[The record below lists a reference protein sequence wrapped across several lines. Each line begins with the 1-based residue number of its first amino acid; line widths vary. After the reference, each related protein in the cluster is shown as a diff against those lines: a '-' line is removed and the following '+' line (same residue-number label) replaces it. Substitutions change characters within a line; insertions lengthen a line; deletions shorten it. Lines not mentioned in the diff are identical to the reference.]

1 MLLQVAVAAAVL
13 AGQPGGRQDDFAS
26 AAREYGVPVSVLL
39 GVSYLQS
46 RWDAHAGEPSTAGGY
61 GPMHLLDPALI
72 TGAGPR
78 SGGRPH
84 GPLPRAAAP
93 GHQHGDARGDAAR
106 PRPHLDPRGEPATGP
121 AEGKG
126 TTPHETT
133 RPASGSP
140 RATSKEAARTGSGD
154 RREGAPPGSGDR
166 REAARPGSGDRGA
179 TRGEAARSGSGGQG
193 AATGEAARSGSGGQ
207 GATAGEAARTGSG
220 DRGVTSGEAASS
232 GGDWGATLGEAAR
245 LTGVSVERLRRDAAA
260 NIRAGAALLAS
271 YQGVPSADPA
281 RWHAAVARYS
291 GSPAFADE
299 VLRVIRDGAARRADD
314 GSLVRLPAHPAL
326 RSPVRPTAPE
336 DGAECPPSLE
346 CRWMPAAYARTG
358 EQDYGNHDRMSRP
371 RRIDYIV
378 IHDTEGPFR
387 GIPRLIRDPE
397 YVSWHYTI
405 RSRDGQIAQ
414 HVKTRDI
421 AWHAGNWDVNTR
433 SVGIEHEGYLARGGT
448 WYTEAMYRASAR
460 LVRHLAA
467 EHDIPLDRAHIL
479 GHDNVPGTTPD
490 TLATMHEDPGPY
502 WDWAHYFDLLDAPFD
517 KRPRRLDTLRKAA
530 TDEPATSYGEEPD
543 HPDTTSPSHAQP
555 PAAPAIRDH
564 TTADLPMHHTAA
576 DPTAHDGTA
585 ADPATHHHTPADPA
599 AHGRTAA
606 DPAMRHHTAGDPTA
620 HDQTTADRATHHPT
634 AADLAAHDRTA
645 TDPAMCHHTA
655 GDPAAHDGTATD
667 PAMHHRTPADPA
679 AHDQTT
685 ADPATHHHTPADLA
699 ALDRPAADPAAR
711 DQTAADTIGLDQA
724 AADAVVRGQSGPVVR
739 DQDSTGSAMRDQT
752 AASSVVRDGVGFGRV
767 VRERPRRG
775 GSVLILPEYDEHR
788 PRFTGCKSAKPD
800 RPCPPHGA
808 SAVWLHTAPRHDAP
822 LVDDIGKRVGE
833 PSTYSVYDHSARVS
847 AGQRFAV
854 AGRRGDWTAIWYLG
868 RRAWFHDPHE
878 HPTAVRARGPVVV
891 PRNPDVK
898 VYGRAY
904 PEKSAYRGTGV
915 AYQPHVALP
924 YRIGPGE
931 AYTVGDTLT
940 GSYHAAGYKPASHVT
955 VRGRQRY
962 HQIQLGHRVA
972 FVKAEDVR
980 LIR

>member
-93 GHQHGDARGDAAR
+93 GHQHGDARGDSAR
-106 PRPHLDPRGEPATGP
+106 PRPHLDPPGKPAALSGALTAGP

-133 RPASGSP
+133 RPASGSQ

-154 RREGAPPGSGDR
+154 RREAAPPGSGDR

-179 TRGEAARSGSGGQG
+179 ARGEGARS
-193 AATGEAARSGSGGQ
+193 
-207 GATAGEAARTGSG
+207 GSG
-220 DRGVTSGEAASS
+220 DRGVTSGESASS

-291 GSPAFADE
+291 GSRAFADE

-326 RSPVRPTAPE
+326 RSPVRPPAPGE
-336 DGAECPPSLE
+336 GAECPPSLE

-517 KRPRRLDTLRKAA
+517 KRPRRLDPLRKAA

-564 TTADLPMHHTAA
+564 TTTDLPMHHTAA
-576 DPTAHDGTA
+576 
-585 ADPATHHHTPADPA
+585 
-599 AHGRTAA
+599 
-606 DPAMRHHTAGDPTA
+606 
-620 HDQTTADRATHHPT
+620 
-634 AADLAAHDRTA
+634 
-645 TDPAMCHHTA
+645 
-655 GDPAAHDGTATD
+655 DPAAHDGTATD
-667 PAMHHRTPADPA
+667 PATHHHTPADPA

-699 ALDRPAADPAAR
+699 AHDRTAADPAAR
-711 DQTAADTIGLDQA
+711 DQTAADTIGLDQLA
-724 AADAVVRGQSGPVVR
+724 EDAVVRGQSGPVVR
-739 DQDSTGSAMRDQT
+739 DQTSMRDQT
-752 AASSVVRDGVGFGRV
+752 AASSVMRDGVGFGRV
-767 VRERPRRG
+767 VRERPGRG

-833 PSTYSVYDHSARVS
+833 PSTYSVYDHSARAS

-980 LIR
+980 LVR